1 MWSKAGEFN
10 ATQQLAGG
18 PCAAVVI
25 LVPDSAQESI
35 TSKTLHPLCSNKII
49 QPDVAQSLRL
59 AATLVNG
66 VVIVFNKQT
75 TVLIGEQCSLS
86 LSHSLR
92 AQPHSTCLHTIEW
105 LQGSSTLSF
114 GAAQ

>member
-1 MWSKAGEFN
+1 MQAGCEWLQTEQEEGDGGQCGRKLVNLMLYNSTQGPPVQLWSF
-10 ATQQLAGG
+10 
-18 PCAAVVI
+18 
-25 LVPDSAQESI
+25 LVPDLAQVSI
-35 TSKTLHPLCSNKII
+35 SIKTLRPLCSNKII

-86 LSHSLR
+86 LSR
-92 AQPHSTCLHTIEW
+92 PP
-105 LQGSSTLSF
+105 
-114 GAAQ
+114 